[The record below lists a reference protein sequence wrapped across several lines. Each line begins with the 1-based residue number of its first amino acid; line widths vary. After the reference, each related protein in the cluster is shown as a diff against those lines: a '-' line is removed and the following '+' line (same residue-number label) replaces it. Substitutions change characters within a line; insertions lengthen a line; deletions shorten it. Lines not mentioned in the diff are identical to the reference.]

1 MLARTPPGSR
11 KRPKIED
18 VNTVHLTDD
27 ELRLA
32 RHAMQAYL
40 LAFGHNEADT
50 MAQIKKVIVKFRDAE
65 PEDEAPHFIA

>member
-11 KRPKIED
+11 KRTKIED

>member
-1 MLARTPPGSR
+1 M
-11 KRPKIED
+11 
-18 VNTVHLTDD
+18 NTVHLTDD

>member
-1 MLARTPPGSR
+1 M
-11 KRPKIED
+11 
-18 VNTVHLTDD
+18 NTIHLSDA

-40 LAFGHNEADT
+40 LAFGHDEADT
-50 MAQIKKVIVKFRDAE
+50 VVEIKHVIAKFREAE